1 MQIVIDI
8 PNNAFKNGICEG
20 DTDRIVRAIVDYVGC
35 CSAELLNILNTAI
48 PLPKGHG
55 RLIDAD
61 ALKTSYGLECA
72 TKYGNESKEQLENSY
87 STMMLYEIA
96 DMLDYAPTIIEADK
110 EARE

>member
-8 PNNAFKNGICEG
+8 TEKLYKALKQDDNEG
-20 DTDRIVRAIVDYVGC
+20 DAWDAVEAIING
-35 CSAELLNILNTAI
+35 T

-61 ALKTSYGLECA
+61 ALKTAYGLECA
-72 TKYGNESKEQLENSY
+72 TKYGNESKEQQAHSY
-87 STMMLYEIA
+87 DTMMLYEIA

-110 EARE
+110 EGQE